1 METVMSRIGR
11 LLGMRM
17 HNPTR
22 PVCPVPQSTEA
33 VPSNTDTAPVEQPVI
48 SKKKKSRKHNVLL
61 KPNYMKLSDSID
73 TVVKLRSEGLTY
85 RLIGEHLK
93 MSKQRVYQIIQAGRQ
108 RDLDRS
114 KWTFGLSVR
123 NAKLMDRLEFKCK
136 EDARKGFY
144 PGGSLRSSGPT
155 SVASPTTTYAS
166 GSMSNHLNHF
176 PIGNVL
182 TADSKHDR
190 SSPIP
195 TRRIN
200 QGGPSLLGAD
210 HPHYKGSYQA
220 GSQTDPR
227 RRGYPSHLRH
237 SRRRSHRDDQDTGPP
252 RRRSISR
259 THRREGQRNHSPQTK
274 ITCTSPQHTI

>member
-33 VPSNTDTAPVEQPVI
+33 VPSSPDTFEVVAV
-48 SKKKKSRKHNVLL
+48 SKKKKSRKNNVLL

-93 MSKQRVYQIIQAGRQ
+93 MSKQRVYQIIQAGKQ

-123 NAKLMDRLEFKCK
+123 NAKLMEKLGMTCRES
-136 EDARKGFY
+136 AR
-144 PGGSLRSSGPT
+144 
-155 SVASPTTTYAS
+155 VA
-166 GSMSNHLNHF
+166 
-176 PIGNVL
+176 VL
-182 TADSKHDR
+182 TGEIAPFKWANFGRKSYNDLCQWLDVKPLES
-190 SSPIP
+190 IP
-195 TRRIN
+195 NRKC
-200 QGGPSLLGAD
+200 
-210 HPHYKGSYQA
+210 PHCGLK
-220 GSQTDPR
+220 T
-227 RRGYPSHLRH
+227 
-237 SRRRSHRDDQDTGPP
+237 
-252 RRRSISR
+252 
-259 THRREGQRNHSPQTK
+259 
-274 ITCTSPQHTI
+274 

>member
-33 VPSNTDTAPVEQPVI
+33 VPSNTDTFEVVAV
-48 SKKKKSRKHNVLL
+48 SKKKKSRRNNILL
-61 KPNYMKLSDSID
+61 KSKYMKLNESID
-73 TVVKLRSEGLTY
+73 AVVKLRGEGLTY

-136 EDARKGFY
+136 EDARKAVLS
-144 PGGSLRSSGPT
+144 GGIAPLKWVNFGRKSYTDLCKWLDVKPLESIP
-155 SVASPTTTYAS
+155 
-166 GSMSNHLNHF
+166 
-176 PIGNVL
+176 
-182 TADSKHDR
+182 DR
-190 SSPIP
+190 KC
-195 TRRIN
+195 
-200 QGGPSLLGAD
+200 
-210 HPHYKGSYQA
+210 PHCGLK
-220 GSQTDPR
+220 T
-227 RRGYPSHLRH
+227 
-237 SRRRSHRDDQDTGPP
+237 
-252 RRRSISR
+252 
-259 THRREGQRNHSPQTK
+259 
-274 ITCTSPQHTI
+274 